1 MRFRVR
7 LRPSCR
13 TWPRPAPKLQ
23 DVATFQVCVTRTE
36 FLGSEWLAYGTVN
49 GEFNNAKV
57 LCKLQQDAIS
67 KVKVGEVQDIV
78 VSRSQ
83 IRFFDKDTGLRAE
96 AVPI

>member
-1 MRFRVR
+1 
-7 LRPSCR
+7 
-13 TWPRPAPKLQ
+13 
-23 DVATFQVCVTRTE
+23 
-36 FLGSEWLAYGTVN
+36 
-49 GEFNNAKV
+49 V

-83 IRFFDKDTGLRAE
+83 IRFFDKDTGLRTE